1 MIFNN
6 LDLEENLPLTCTL
19 EGTCCFGNN
28 VYINPWEIY
37 YLSLGLHIQP
47 KDFIYFHTTDGGI
60 KLAFN
65 GAFEKNSKKSCNLY
79 DNSIGCS
86 THKNRPLAC
95 RLFPVGRKIQFEQT
109 NYFFEGKD
117 HPCLDRCPS
126 AVDLP
131 KIKLKDYI
139 KQQQTKS
146 FEIIQ
151 DQYLEIIQN
160 LADTAF
166 ALYLESD
173 AKISDKGKTLKGWEK
188 WTKITPTEIIQ
199 TLTDEWKR
207 IVLFPFKIE
216 QNFDEISF
224 IQNHAIILEN
234 KIQEEINSL
243 VNLEMIVN
251 YSIHLM
257 GIVSILGKSIGANMI
272 EIIQQWVIDAQEFS
286 KQ

>member
-6 LDLEENLPLTCTL
+6 LNLEDKLPLTCTL

-37 YLSLGLHIQP
+37 YLSHGLHLQP
-47 KDFIYFHTTDGGI
+47 KDFINLHTTDGGI

-79 DNSIGCS
+79 DNTIGCS
-86 THKNRPLAC
+86 KHKNRPLAC

-117 HPCLDRCPS
+117 HPCLDRCPN
-126 AVDLP
+126 AVNLP

-139 KQQQTKS
+139 KQQQTKI
-146 FEIIQ
+146 FEIVQ

-166 ALYLESD
+166 VLYLETD

-188 WTKITPTEIIQ
+188 WTELTPNEIVQ
-199 TLTDEWKR
+199 LQKEEWKKN
-207 IVLFPFKIE
+207 LLYPFEIE
-216 QNFDEISF
+216 LCYDESSF
-224 IQNHAIILEN
+224 IQNHALLLEN

-243 VNLEMIVN
+243 SNLEGIIN
-251 YSIHLM
+251 YSINLM
-257 GIVSILGKSIGANMI
+257 GISTILGSSIGANMK
-272 EIIQQWVIDAQEFS
+272 EILKQWIIDAKEFS